1 MKTHYYRGDHKMRA
15 AAIEK
20 FIEQPYAYGLD
31 REHGGLFYFLD
42 VSGHS
47 PTQLEWGMKLW
58 WVHCEA
64 MVASLLAYQHTR
76 EPRHWQMFHEICQY
90 TLSKVLGIASF
101 PHHLSRPSQVL
112 VIYQKLVL
120 CIVRVRLQWT
130 HTVAILGVG
139 EDCLRMSIHSSS
151 FQIPSMENGTATSQ
165 GKARR
170 IKHSREGLSKVR

>member
-1 MKTHYYRGDHKMRA
+1 MQA

-31 REHGGLFYFLD
+31 REYGGLFYFLD
-42 VSGHS
+42 VAGHS

-90 TLSKVLGIASF
+90 TLSKVLDAASV
-101 PHHLSRPSQVL
+101 PGLPVIQVL
-112 VIYQKLVL
+112 ITYSIQKLIL
-120 CIVRVRLQWT
+120 YNTGHLAMLWQWLT
-130 HTVAILGVG
+130 
-139 EDCLRMSIHSSS
+139 
-151 FQIPSMENGTATSQ
+151 
-165 GKARR
+165 
-170 IKHSREGLSKVR
+170 

>member
-1 MKTHYYRGDHKMRA
+1 MFVTALLAVDGRGFMKIIVHYYRGDHKMQA

-42 VSGHS
+42 VGGHS
-47 PTQLEWGMKLW
+47 PMQLEWGMKLW

-90 TLSKVLGIASF
+90 TLSKVLGRPHTFPGLLSF
-101 PHHLSRPSQVL
+101 FYS
-112 VIYQKLVL
+112 IY
-120 CIVRVRLQWT
+120 
-130 HTVAILGVG
+130 
-139 EDCLRMSIHSSS
+139 S
-151 FQIPSMENGTATSQ
+151 FM
-165 GKARR
+165 
-170 IKHSREGLSKVR
+170 

>member
-42 VSGHS
+42 VGGHS

-130 HTVAILGVG
+130 HTVAIFCFI
-139 EDCLRMSIHSSS
+139 CLAIRYH
-151 FQIPSMENGTATSQ
+151 
-165 GKARR
+165 R
-170 IKHSREGLSKVR
+170 